1 MMTVAT
7 KLDNRLVRALHEG
20 AEALPGDLAELRSY
34 LRLIE
39 ALLTEKAA
47 ELEPSWQQACAAA
60 AEITT
65 LQTLEIT
72 VDATATCNGAYFA
85 ISSPGFRSN
94 TSEISMSKL
103 NKPIARLSQSS
114 SSISGSC
121 WAASP
126 SFTRPPSHLWS
137 GAPTV

>member
-1 MMTVAT
+1 MMAVAT
-7 KLDNRLVRALHEG
+7 KLDNQLVRALHEG

-72 VDATATCNGAYFA
+72 VAERAIAVRAKTLAEVRAKLAIWRALAPGAQDGDMRTPRNRMILSIEA
-85 ISSPGFRSN
+85 DL
-94 TSEISMSKL
+94 E
-103 NKPIARLSQSS
+103 RLSR
-114 SSISGSC
+114 
-121 WAASP
+121 
-126 SFTRPPSHLWS
+126 TDRR
-137 GAPTV
+137 

>member
-1 MMTVAT
+1 MMAVAT

-20 AEALPGDLAELRSY
+20 AEALPGDLAELRCY

-60 AEITT
+60 AEINT

-72 VDATATCNGAYFA
+72 VAERAIAVRARTLAEVRAKLAIWRALAPGAQDGDMRTPRNRLILSIEA
-85 ISSPGFRSN
+85 DL
-94 TSEISMSKL
+94 E
-103 NKPIARLSQSS
+103 RLSR
-114 SSISGSC
+114 GS
-121 WAASP
+121 
-126 SFTRPPSHLWS
+126 R
-137 GAPTV
+137 